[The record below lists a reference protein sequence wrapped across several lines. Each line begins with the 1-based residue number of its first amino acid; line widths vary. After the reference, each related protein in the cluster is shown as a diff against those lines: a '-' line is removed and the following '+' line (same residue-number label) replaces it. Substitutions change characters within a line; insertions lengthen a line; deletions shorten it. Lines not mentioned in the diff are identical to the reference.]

1 MKAKVISTFKAPDGS
16 YIQPDQEVEL
26 DQERF
31 KYLEGANCVVKAQG
45 SGKPAEGSSGKG
57 RPSKSEE

>member
-16 YIQPDQEVEL
+16 YIGPEQEVEL

-31 KYLEGANCVVKAQG
+31 KYLEGAKCVVKA
-45 SGKPAEGSSGKG
+45 AEKEEKAKASPG
-57 RPSKSEE
+57 RPKKSQE